1 MHLLTFLSFVHWWS
15 KNWTVDFCIKFLCWN
30 SPCVLQAVVQ
40 AFTFIPTAMQS
51 NFWVHFSQVL
61 FVWCDFFG
69 LVGLVYQAWKNV
81 LCEWSKSRKRCYVN
95 TAGETKTSGTEISL
109 WVAVLSNL
117 SHQKTKQMGDSVCCY
132 PPHQIDMLIFF
143 HSLCNWIQRQPWRQQ
158 LLLQLH
164 RIWWI
169 PCPVSTLNSAWGS
182 TKP

>member
-132 PPHQIDMLIFF
+132 PPPKLTCSSSSILSATGSRDNLGDNSCCCSCTEYDEF
-143 HSLCNWIQRQPWRQQ
+143 LAQ
-158 LLLQLH
+158 LA
-164 RIWWI
+164 
-169 PCPVSTLNSAWGS
+169 P
-182 TKP
+182 

>member
-1 MHLLTFLSFVHWWS
+1 MDIPFVMHLLTFLSFVHWWS

-132 PPHQIDMLIFF
+132 PPPADWHA
-143 HSLCNWIQRQPWRQQ
+143 H
-158 LLLQLH
+158 LLPLSLQLD
-164 RIWWI
+164 
-169 PCPVSTLNSAWGS
+169 PETTLETTVAAAAAQNMMNSLPS
-182 TKP
+182 